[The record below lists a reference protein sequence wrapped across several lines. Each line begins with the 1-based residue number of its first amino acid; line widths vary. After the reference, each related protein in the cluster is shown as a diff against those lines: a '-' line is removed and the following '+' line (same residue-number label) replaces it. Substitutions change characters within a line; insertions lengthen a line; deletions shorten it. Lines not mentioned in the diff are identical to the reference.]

1 MNAPSVGLSLDSIR
15 KILSTS
21 KCYGYLVET
30 PEFDVMD
37 PDCPSR
43 VVLQRIGDK
52 WTPLIVESLKD
63 GPLRF
68 SEVRAAV
75 GGITPKVLTQTLRTL
90 ERDGLVAR
98 AVFAEVP
105 VRVEYRLTPLGKS
118 LLGPLDAI
126 RRWAEGHAGKI
137 LEARDAFDAA
147 TP

>member
-1 MNAPSVGLSLDSIR
+1 MESL
-15 KILSTS
+15 
-21 KCYGYLVET
+21 
-30 PEFDVMD
+30 EFDVMD

-68 SEVRAAV
+68 GEVRTAV
-75 GGITPKVLTQTLRTL
+75 GGVTPKVLTQTLRTL
-90 ERDGLVAR
+90 ERDGLVSR

-126 RRWAEGHAGKI
+126 RAWAESHAGKI
-137 LEARDAFDAA
+137 LDAREAFDDAA
-147 TP
+147 TG